1 MKSIED
7 GLFIGF
13 DSYEKESSILMVSR
27 RTKNNGMEIVKIF
40 KNEEAEY
47 LYLKLI
53 GEDKR

>member
-13 DSYEKESSILMVSR
+13 DSHEKETSILMVSR
-27 RTKNNGMEIVKIF
+27 KTQNNGMEIVKIF
-40 KNEEAEY
+40 RNEEAED

-53 GEDKR
+53 GEDK

>member
-1 MKSIED
+1 MKNIED

-27 RTKNNGMEIVKIF
+27 RTKNNGMEIVNIF
-40 KNEEAEY
+40 KNEEAED

-53 GEDKR
+53 GE